1 MSRQTSALWPRKFES
16 SCFQRRVR
24 HRADAERILDN
35 EIIAIIFKKPAPL
48 LAHHDRGWSLMY
60 ALRIDPMVGYSFVFL
75 M

>member
-1 MSRQTSALWPRKFES
+1 MRTLRELQ
-16 SCFQRRVR
+16 V
-24 HRADAERILDN
+24 DN

>member
-1 MSRQTSALWPRKFES
+1 MWPPKFES
-16 SCFQRRVR
+16 SLFQRRVR

-35 EIIAIIFKKPAPL
+35 EIIAIIFKNPAPL